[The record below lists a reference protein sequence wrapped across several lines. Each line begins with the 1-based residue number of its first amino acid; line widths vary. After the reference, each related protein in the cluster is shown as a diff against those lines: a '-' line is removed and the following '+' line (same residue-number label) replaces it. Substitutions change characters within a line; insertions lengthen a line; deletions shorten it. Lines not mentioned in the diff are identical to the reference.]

1 MLNAIAVL
9 LACQLAGEVSSQMLA
24 VPVPGPV
31 IGMALLIVILRYVPK
46 AASVLS
52 ETAHGVLR
60 HLSLLFVPA
69 GVGVMLHAATVREQ
83 WLAILVSVLLGTA
96 ITLVVTA
103 LTIRLVMHLTRSRGE
118 VHR

>member
-9 LACQLAGEVSSQMLA
+9 LGCQLAGEVFSQILA

-31 IGMALLIVILRYVPK
+31 IGMALLMVILRYVP
-46 AASVLS
+46 AAADALS
-52 ETAHGVLR
+52 ETAHGILR

-69 GVGVMLHAATVREQ
+69 GVGVMLHAATVRDQ
-83 WLAILVSVLLGTA
+83 WLAILVSVLLGTV

-103 LTIRLVMHLTRSRGE
+103 LTIRSVMRLTRSRGGIGQ
-118 VHR
+118 

>member
-31 IGMALLIVILRYVPK
+31 IGMAALIVILRHVP
-46 AASVLS
+46 AAVGALT
-52 ETAHGVLR
+52 ETANGILR

-69 GVGVMLHAATVREQ
+69 GVGVMLHAAAVREQ
-83 WLAILVSVLLGTA
+83 WLAILVSLLFGTV
-96 ITLVVTA
+96 ITLVATA
-103 LTIRLVMHLTRSRGE
+103 LTIRLMMRLTRSGARTQQ
-118 VHR
+118 